1 MMSAYAG
8 LLQNGKLSSTNS
20 HLLSRGEKIRTQ
32 TSLSFLT
39 SRRPTKSLI
48 MTVLVRLFTREPK
61 DFQIRGTS
69 GALPY
74 YLGKKKQMKEDVCTN
89 KRRLRIHTRI
99 SIVYICTLIILI
111 QVSDNLLQLGQPS

>member
-8 LLQNGKLSSTNS
+8 LLQNGKLSSTKS

-48 MTVLVRLFTREPK
+48 MTDLVRLFTREHK
-61 DFQIRGTS
+61 DFQTRGTS
-69 GALPY
+69 GARPY
-74 YLGKKKQMKEDVCTN
+74 YLLKKKSGREQKDVCT
-89 KRRLRIHTRI
+89 KRRLRIHTR
-99 SIVYICTLIILI
+99 SIRVHL
-111 QVSDNLLQLGQPS
+111 